1 MCWDYIVTTAI
12 ASSWIFWNLVQTMV
26 GKKSIEKVFF
36 ERRSCDGMRCTKFF
50 AHFLEKKVC

>member
-36 ERRSCDGMRCTKFF
+36 ER
-50 AHFLEKKVC
+50 